1 MAPPRLWPT
10 PEDLRRALRSPLP
23 GRRAQLWMAPQ
34 PRPMDADHEPH
45 LAAVLVLLYPTDAGW
60 CFPLTLRT
68 NAVATHQSQVS
79 LPGGARQGL
88 ESLGHT
94 ALRETGEEIGI
105 ATDEVEILGNLTP
118 VYVAVSDF
126 QVFPF
131 VGYLRAKPVFS
142 LNRQEVAEV
151 LEASLEM
158 LLDER
163 IRHEEDWDL
172 PDGRHFH
179 VPYFLIHGHK
189 VWGATAVILGEL
201 VWLLRGMARPER

>member
-1 MAPPRLWPT
+1 MAPGVLWPK
-10 PEDLRRALRSPLP
+10 PEDLQRALRQPLP

-45 LAAVLVLLYPTDAGW
+45 LAAVLLLLYPTDAGW

-68 NAVATHQSQVS
+68 NAVANHQGQVS
-79 LPGGARQGL
+79 LPGGARQGQ
-88 ESLGHT
+88 ESLERT
-94 ALRETGEEIGI
+94 ALRETSEEIGI
-105 ATDEVEILGNLTP
+105 AAGDVRILGSLTP

-126 QVFPF
+126 LVFPF
-131 VGYLRAKPVFS
+131 VGHLPERPVFS
-142 LNRQEVAEV
+142 PSPQEVAQV
-151 LEASLEM
+151 LETPLEM

-163 IRHEEDWDL
+163 IRREEDWDL
-172 PDGRHFH
+172 PDGRHLH

-201 VWLLRGMARPER
+201 IWLLRGWHG